1 MKKILFVLT
10 AIVLISCGDKK
21 TEEIKLE
28 TFDEKLSFSLGALR
42 ATDLMAIAE
51 FDVQKLDKDQLMAGF
66 RNGYLTAEQPDCRTE
81 MEGLFGPNGTDF
93 NEAFVTEGSD
103 CIGQIISFELSS
115 MLRGVEKMDQIDT
128 LLLFKGFSEGLIGT
142 DTTFISSE
150 DQRSVDREFGEGLR
164 AKMDAKMQQ
173 QYGANKSTGE
183 TFLASNTTKPG
194 VITTASGLQ
203 YEVVEQGSGAKPGVR
218 DNVECHYHGTLLDGT
233 VFDSSVDR
241 GQTSEFNV
249 SGVIRGW
256 TEVLQLMNE
265 GSKFRVYVP
274 QELAYGANP
283 QPGGPIQPYSALI
296 FDIELVD
303 IK

>member
-1 MKKILFVLT
+1 MKNLLYVLT
-10 AIVLISCGDKK
+10 ALLLISCGEKVSD
-21 TEEIKLE
+21 EVKLE
-28 TFDEKLSFSLGALR
+28 TFDDKLAYSLGSLR
-42 ATDLMAIAE
+42 AKDLMSTTE
-51 FDVQKLDKDQLMAGF
+51 VDVAKLDKDQLLDGF
-66 RNGYLTAEQPDCRTE
+66 RNGYTKTTQPECGKSI
-81 MEGLFGPNGTDF
+81 EGLLGADGTQF
-93 NEAFVTEGSD
+93 NESFITEASN
-103 CIGQIISFELSS
+103 CIGQFISFDLYS
-115 MLRGVEKMDQIDT
+115 LLLGVEKLETVDTTLLFEGFSAGLSGTDT
-128 LLLFKGFSEGLIGT
+128 LL
-142 DTTFISSE
+142 ISADE
-150 DQRSVDREFGEGLR
+150 QMAVNKEFGEGLQ

-173 QYGANKSTGE
+173 QYGANKNEGE

-203 YEVVEQGSGAKPGVR
+203 YEVINQGSGAKPGVR

-241 GQTSEFNV
+241 GQTAQFNV

-256 TEVLQLMNE
+256 TEVLQLMNV

-296 FDIELVD
+296 FDIDLID